1 MTTVIDSL
9 LVVLGLDS
17 SGFDKGRKQTAEG
30 FKKTRDEAEKTGG
43 SLGEFDKKAAA
54 GFASLKNEAIGL
66 FLAFQGASSIKDF
79 VGNMITGDAAAGRLA
94 KNLGMS
100 VNELTAYGLAIQSVG
115 GDAGEANNAFQL
127 LAAAREQWKLT
138 GTTGHDRERML
149 MGFGP
154 HDLDNTATAFAKL
167 AEAAQRMPRTQFYN
181 LAHQLGLSDGVIN
194 LLELGPEKMRELVK
208 ARQEDAAATE
218 ENARASA
225 ALEAKWADL
234 VAKITALLRPE
245 IYRLVDATLDIV
257 DAFTKGKDAGD
268 GFNAALVGVAV
279 VAAVIDAPFVALAAA
294 IALCIGNLDTLKKDY
309 AHAIWYTHGWGLPGG
324 FGAYEAMKKA
334 GVQNTDDI
342 DRIIDEENARN
353 NAKGSPGDA
362 STPAAGDTGG
372 GGGRGGAGGGASGGL
387 LHDVPSAKGVIRT
400 ELMHAG
406 MTAEQAAGIVAG
418 IEAEGGGLGQS
429 ANGAFGIGQWRGKRK
444 DALLAKYGKAP
455 SLSQQVDFLV
465 RELRGGDPGG
475 RAVTGQQSAAA
486 TMVAYLSKF
495 MRPQGADNEHYK
507 DLIADIQRGYRAL
520 GQAAPAGIGGRSSTV
535 SIGSIHLPGVKDADG
550 FARQLPDAIR
560 RRSMT
565 TQADRGLD

>member
-79 VGNMITGDAAAGRLA
+79 VGNMITGDA
-94 KNLGMS
+94 
-100 VNELTAYGLAIQSVG
+100 
-115 GDAGEANNAFQL
+115 
-127 LAAAREQWKLT
+127 
-138 GTTGHDRERML
+138 
-149 MGFGP
+149 
-154 HDLDNTATAFAKL
+154 
-167 AEAAQRMPRTQFYN
+167 
-181 LAHQLGLSDGVIN
+181 
-194 LLELGPEKMRELVK
+194 
-208 ARQEDAAATE
+208 
-218 ENARASA
+218 
-225 ALEAKWADL
+225 
-234 VAKITALLRPE
+234 
-245 IYRLVDATLDIV
+245 
-257 DAFTKGKDAGD
+257 
-268 GFNAALVGVAV
+268 
-279 VAAVIDAPFVALAAA
+279 
-294 IALCIGNLDTLKKDY
+294 
-309 AHAIWYTHGWGLPGG
+309 
-324 FGAYEAMKKA
+324 
-334 GVQNTDDI
+334 
-342 DRIIDEENARN
+342 
-353 NAKGSPGDA
+353 

-387 LHDVPSAKGVIRT
+387 LHDVPSAKGVLRT